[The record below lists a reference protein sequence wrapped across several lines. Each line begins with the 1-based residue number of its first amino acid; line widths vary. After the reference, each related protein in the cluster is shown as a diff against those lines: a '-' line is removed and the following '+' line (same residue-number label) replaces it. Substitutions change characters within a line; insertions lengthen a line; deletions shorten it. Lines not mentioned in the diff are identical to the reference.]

1 MSKLATIITVL
12 RPGLRFLKHFR
23 FFVRGGLIITSR
35 TRDNMLWKSTGQEH
49 YAHTRSAEQ
58 KTALLCTGAGTNQH
72 DAYMKYMNALP
83 HD

>member
-1 MSKLATIITVL
+1 MCEYVPSLLV
-12 RPGLRFLKHFR
+12 PSFLLLPDPEREPELQSAEDGSLF
-23 FFVRGGLIITSR
+23 
-35 TRDNMLWKSTGQEH
+35 NMLWKSTGQEH